1 LIYYYLSGFK
11 NIIMRQHILPALR
24 LTLVCLLFFCGV
36 YTLFIWV
43 IAQASPGKGE
53 GETVSVN
60 GKVVGYALEGQNFSA
75 DIYFWSRPSAVG
87 YNATGSGGSNKGP
100 TNPDYL
106 KDVTSRI
113 DSFLVHNKT
122 VNKEDIPSELVTAS
136 GSGLDPDISRQ
147 AAYVQVARIAK
158 VRGMTEEAV
167 KALVEKHI
175 DHPLLG
181 LLGTEKINVLSL
193 NIDLDKTTTK

>member
-1 LIYYYLSGFK
+1 MK
-11 NIIMRQHILPALR
+11 QHIIPALR
-24 LTLVCLLFFCGV
+24 LTFVCILFFCGL
-36 YTLFIWV
+36 YTLLIWA
-43 IAQASPGKGE
+43 IAQASPGKGD
-53 GETVSVN
+53 GVTVSVN

-75 DIYFWSRPSAVG
+75 DQYFWSRPSAVG
-87 YNATGSGGSNKGP
+87 YNAAGSGGSNKGP

-122 VNKEDIPSELVTAS
+122 VNKKDIPSELVTAS

-147 AAYVQVARIAK
+147 AAYVQIARIAK
-158 VRGMTEEAV
+158 VRGMSEDAV
-167 KALVEKHI
+167 QTIVDKHI

-181 LLGTEKINVLSL
+181 LMGTEKINVLSL
-193 NIDLDKTTTK
+193 NIDLDRANVK

>member
-1 LIYYYLSGFK
+1 MK
-11 NIIMRQHILPALR
+11 QHIIPALR
-24 LTLVCLLFFCGV
+24 LTLICLLFFCGL
-36 YTLFIWV
+36 YTLLILG

-53 GETVSVN
+53 GETVIAN
-60 GKVVGYALEGQNFSA
+60 GKVVGYALEGQNFSS
-75 DIYFWSRPSAVG
+75 DQYFWSRPSAVG
-87 YNATGSGGSNKGP
+87 YNAAGSGGSNKGP

-122 VNKEDIPSELVTAS
+122 VNKKDIPSELVTAS

-147 AAYVQVARIAK
+147 AAYVQIARIAK
-158 VRGMTEEAV
+158 ARGMTED
-167 KALVEKHI
+167 ALKLIVDQHI

-181 LLGTEKINVLSL
+181 IMGTEKINVLKL
-193 NIDLDKTTTK
+193 NIDLDKTALK

>member
-1 LIYYYLSGFK
+1 LVLK
-11 NIIMRQHILPALR
+11 NNIMKQHIIPALR
-24 LTLVCLLFFCGV
+24 LTLVCLLFFCGI
-36 YTLFIWV
+36 YTLLIWG

-60 GKVVGYALEGQNFSA
+60 GKVVGYKLEGQNFSN
-75 DIYFWSRPSAVG
+75 DQYFWSRPSAVG
-87 YNATGSGGSNKGP
+87 YNAAGSGGSNKGP

-122 VNKEDIPSELVTAS
+122 VSRIDIPSELVTAS

-147 AAYVQVARIAK
+147 AAYVQVARVAK
-158 VRGMTEEAV
+158 ARGISEEAV
-167 KALVEKHI
+167 KSIVEKHI
-175 DHPLLG
+175 DRPLLG
-181 LLGTEKINVLSL
+181 LMGTEKINVLSL
-193 NIDLDKTTTK
+193 NIDLDMSSAK